1 MSVRTSAWVVG
12 SLMTALA
19 GAPAAARADIGARRS
34 VAIVV
39 DSGVAFVKEAGF
51 GRGWRYGGG
60 LFFQTGKH
68 AGVEISLESFG
79 VPVAEGP
86 AGLAA
91 GRMTMTTLRAEHCWC
106 VLSRGRLLPYAL
118 TGVGF
123 TFFGYRPDVTPAAPE
138 KGIVDRL
145 ALQLGAGLDFRAAK
159 KLAICGRVR
168 YNMAKTWVEDLPRT
182 GPIRDTDPLAQDML
196 RLYGLELGVGVKIAF

>member
-1 MSVRTSAWVVG
+1 MRANAWIAG
-12 SLMTALA
+12 SLAAALL
-19 GAPAAARADIGARRS
+19 GAPAAARADLGAKRS
-34 VAIVV
+34 VAVVV
-39 DSGVAFVKEAGF
+39 DSGVASIKEPGF

-68 AGVEISLESFG
+68 AGVEIALESFG
-79 VPVAEGP
+79 VPVAEGA

-91 GRMTMTTLRAEHCWC
+91 GRMTMTTLRADHCWY
-106 VLSRGRLLPYAL
+106 VLSRGRLFPYVV

-123 TFFGYRPDVTPAAPE
+123 TFFGYSPEVAPAAPE

-145 ALQLGAGLDFRAAK
+145 ALQLGAGLDFRATK
-159 KLAICGRVR
+159 KLAILGRVR
-168 YNMAKTWVEDLPRT
+168 YNMAKTWVEEWPRT

-196 RLYGLELGVGVKIAF
+196 QLYGLELGVGIKLSF

>member
-1 MSVRTSAWVVG
+1 MKTTGVWVAG
-12 SLMTALA
+12 LLATALL
-19 GAPAAARADIGARRS
+19 GAPAAAPADIGVKGS
-34 VAIVV
+34 VAVV
-39 DSGVAFVKEAGF
+39 IDSGAAFVKETGF

-68 AGVEISLESFG
+68 AGVEIALESFG
-79 VPVAEGP
+79 VPVADGT

-91 GRMTMTTLRAEHCWC
+91 GRMTMTTLLIDHCWY
-106 VLSRGRLLPYAL
+106 VFSRGRLLPYAL

-123 TFFGYRPDVTPAAPE
+123 AFFDHSPDGPVPDVE

-145 ALQLGAGLDFRAAK
+145 ALQLGAGLDFRASR

-182 GPIRDTDPLAQDML
+182 GPIRDIDPLAQDML
-196 RLYGLELGVGVKIAF
+196 HLYGLELGVGIKLSF